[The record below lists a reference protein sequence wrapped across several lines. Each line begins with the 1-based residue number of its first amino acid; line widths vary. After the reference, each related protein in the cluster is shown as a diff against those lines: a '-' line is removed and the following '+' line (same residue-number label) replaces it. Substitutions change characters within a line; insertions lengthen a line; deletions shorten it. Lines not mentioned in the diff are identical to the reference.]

1 MKPTYKEQLQ
11 EEMEVL
17 WTLLNESDDNEQ
29 QDKIVKM
36 LAELTR
42 YINKL

>member
-11 EEMEVL
+11 EEMEIL
-17 WTLLNESDDNEQ
+17 WTLLNESDDKEQ

>member
-17 WTLLNESDDNEQ
+17 WQLLNESDDNEQ

>member
-17 WTLLNESDDNEQ
+17 WQLLNESNDKEQ
-29 QDKIVKM
+29 QDKIIKM
-36 LAELTR
+36 LAELTK

>member
-17 WTLLNESDDNEQ
+17 WQLLNESTDEEQ
-29 QDKIVKM
+29 QDKIIKM
-36 LAELTR
+36 LAELTK
-42 YINKL
+42 YINRL